1 MCSNLLATR
10 ILILSRV
17 LVIPCEDTVHYL
29 QSKLSL
35 SQFYTNYSI
44 MAMST
49 IETGPKLN
57 WTRDNQ
63 MYERYRV
70 WKKKVEFIFCSAL
83 ADSTPKQLV
92 SYLKYWMADQG
103 IPLIEKWESTGKL
116 DYSNAEETPATEGG
130 RRRILL
136 SGYKVQTYWDLL
148 DEEFKPKG
156 NKLLSIIELWTR
168 SKQGDKPLNQ
178 WLTQVYNLVNICK
191 YPEDSTDRI
200 IRDVLIVG
208 CNSNHAR
215 DKIIQQ
221 GEAVT
226 LNQVIEILQ
235 AEESA
240 YSTMKQIQDCEE
252 KPPASI
258 YYQAYD
264 SRSKKS
270 KNPSNEQN
278 SSSSS
283 PTGSKRKCFRCG
295 EPFSRQHMKEC
306 RAQNVTCN
314 GCGIKGHLKKC
325 CKKSGNFPKDSS
337 NQQNNQSPSTGS
349 SRMNFASTLPQTEA
363 EFFDEKGLLKHYN
376 PQVPQQH
383 TGSMFILKKVQDPN
397 NAILLS
403 EDGVEIQHNTS
414 TSVSDPDP
422 APILSPDFPF
432 QEFPLREVVNQSQI
446 DYYSISDTSDPR
458 ENSNSSR
465 KAAKSTDL
473 PLKSC
478 LANRSHKE
486 LREIKGSAI
495 STAPTQ
501 SSRDFNTISISDN
514 CATRKSIPGITP
526 RIMTDNPS
534 ITTTSPVE
542 TGVTAIQAE
551 IPEEIQVHS
560 SNYRSVIPT
569 DTQALTALQNLISDD
584 FQAKNTHSTQRKG
597 EETPDTRPDIQDK
610 AFQLIQKIHNQ
621 LQQVQWDLQRLHSL
635 HKYEN

>member
-1 MCSNLLATR
+1 
-10 ILILSRV
+10 
-17 LVIPCEDTVHYL
+17 
-29 QSKLSL
+29 
-35 SQFYTNYSI
+35 
-44 MAMST
+44 MST
-49 IETGPKLN
+49 LETGPKLN

-63 MYERYRV
+63 MYERYRI
-70 WKKKVEFIFCSAL
+70 WRKKVEFIFCSAL

-92 SYLKYWMADQG
+92 SYLKYWMGDQG
-103 IPLIEKWESTGKL
+103 IPLIEKWKSTGKL

-130 RRRILL
+130 RRRILS

-215 DKIIQQ
+215 DRIIRQ

-235 AEESA
+235 TEESTH
-240 YSTMKQIQDCEE
+240 STMQQIQGYD
-252 KPPASI
+252 KKSTGSI
-258 YYQAYD
+258 YYQSYEK
-264 SRSKKS
+264 SKKS
-270 KNPSNEQN
+270 KAPSNEQN

-337 NQQNNQSPSTGS
+337 NRQNNQSPSTGS
-349 SRMNFASTLPQTEA
+349 GKMNFASTLPQTEA
-363 EFFDEKGLLKHYN
+363 EFFNEKGLLKEYN
-376 PQVPQQH
+376 PQQQQQQQQH
-383 TGSMFILKKVQDPN
+383 TGSMFVLKKFQGNPSND
-397 NAILLS
+397 ILFS
-403 EDGVEIQHNTS
+403 DNGVEIQH
-414 TSVSDPDP
+414 SVSDPDP

-432 QEFPLREVVNQSQI
+432 QEFPLTEVVNQSQI

-458 ENSNSSR
+458 ECSDSSR
-465 KAAKSTDL
+465 KATKSTDL
-473 PLKSC
+473 PLKSG
-478 LANRSHKE
+478 LNSSTHEE
-486 LREIKGSAI
+486 LREIKGLAV

-501 SSRDFNTISISDN
+501 SSRDSNTISIPDN
-514 CATRKSIPGITP
+514 SATRKSNPGIDT
-526 RIMTDNPS
+526 RITTGIMTDTPS
-534 ITTTSPVE
+534 TPTTFPVE
-542 TGVTAIQAE
+542 TDVTAIHAE
-551 IPEEIQVHS
+551 IPEELQMHS

-597 EETPDTRPDIQDK
+597 EETPDTRSELQDET
-610 AFQLIQKIHNQ
+610 FQLIQKIHNQ

-635 HKYEN
+635 HKYKN

>member
-1 MCSNLLATR
+1 
-10 ILILSRV
+10 
-17 LVIPCEDTVHYL
+17 
-29 QSKLSL
+29 
-35 SQFYTNYSI
+35 

-49 IETGPKLN
+49 LETGPKLN

-63 MYERYRV
+63 MYECYRV

-92 SYLKYWMADQG
+92 SYLKYWMGDQG

-116 DYSNAEETPATEGG
+116 DYSNAEETPATESG
-130 RRRILL
+130 RRRIL
-136 SGYKVQTYWDLL
+136 SSEYKVQTYWDLL

-156 NKLLSIIELWTR
+156 NKLISIIELWTR

-178 WLTQVYNLVNICK
+178 WLTQIYNLVNICK

-215 DKIIQQ
+215 DKIIRQ

-235 AEESA
+235 TEESA
-240 YSTMKQIQDCEE
+240 HSTMQQIQSYD
-252 KPPASI
+252 KKSTGSI

-325 CKKSGNFPKDSS
+325 CKKSGNFPKDDSS
-337 NQQNNQSPSTGS
+337 RQNQSSSTGPGK
-349 SRMNFASTLPQTEA
+349 MNIASAAPHLQA
-363 EFFDEKGLLKHYN
+363 YFFDEKGVLKEYT
-376 PQVPQQH
+376 PQNQH
-383 TGSMFILKKVQDPN
+383 TGSMFILKKVQDPS
-397 NAILLS
+397 NAILFS
-403 EDGVEIQHNTS
+403 DNGVEIQH
-414 TSVSDPDP
+414 SVSDPDP
-422 APILSPDFPF
+422 TPIPSPDFPF
-432 QEFPLREVVNQSQI
+432 QEFLLTEVVDQSQI
-446 DYYSISDTSDPR
+446 DFSSISDALVSR
-458 ENSNSSR
+458 ECSNSTKR
-465 KAAKSTDL
+465 APTSTDFS
-473 PLKSC
+473 LKSVQNC
-478 LANRSHKE
+478 SSDEEMASFRDLTA
-486 LREIKGSAI
+486 

-501 SSRDFNTISISDN
+501 SSRDSNTISIPDN
-514 CATRKSIPGITP
+514 SATRKSIPGITP
-526 RIMTDNPS
+526 GIMTDTPS
-534 ITTTSPVE
+534 TPTTFLVE
-542 TGVTAIQAE
+542 TDVPAIPEE
-551 IPEEIQVHS
+551 IPEEVQMHS

-597 EETPDTRPDIQDK
+597 EETPDTRSDIQDE

-621 LQQVQWDLQRLHSL
+621 LQEVQWDLQRLHSL
-635 HKYEN
+635 HKYKN